1 MPLAYQS
8 FSELSAAAALLG
20 ADSGARLLGGG
31 TLLVR
36 RVNEGDTSIDT
47 YVRLRDPKLLLLDAA
62 GETVRLGAGI
72 TMSRIAREPALTFL
86 APVAK
91 AIGGPA
97 VRAAATIGGNLFA
110 PSPYGDFGVA
120 LLALGAT
127 ISVENTRGTSE
138 FPAEA
143 FFDAR
148 DDLDAGS
155 IVTAVTF
162 RRPANGAFR
171 FLKVSRVRPKGAAV
185 LSIAAMVNRTNGI
198 VVEPRIAFGAMA
210 KTAIRA
216 HGAENALNGMALTA
230 ESIERAVG
238 IAAEETS
245 PATDAIASGWYRK
258 TVLPVHLRRLLLD
271 ALAEEV

>member
-8 FSELSAAAALLG
+8 VSELNAAAALLS
-20 ADSGARLLGGG
+20 AHSGARLLGGG

-47 YVRLRDPKLLLLDAA
+47 FVRLRDPKLLLLDAA
-62 GETVRLGAGI
+62 GETVRLGAGV

-86 APVAK
+86 APVAN

-97 VRAAATIGGNLFA
+97 VRAAATVGGNLFA
-110 PSPYGDFGVA
+110 PHPYGDFGVA
-120 LLALGAT
+120 LLALDAT
-127 ISVENTRGTSE
+127 ISVEDIGGARDFS
-138 FPAEA
+138 AEA
-143 FFDAR
+143 FFGAR
-148 DDLDAGS
+148 DNLAAGS

-162 RRPANGAFR
+162 RRPAEGAFR
-171 FLKVSRVRPKGAAV
+171 YLKVSRVRPKGAAV
-185 LSIAAMVNRTNGI
+185 LSIAAMVSRTSGI

-210 KTAIRA
+210 KTPIRA
-216 HGAENALNGMALTA
+216 HRAENAVTGMALTT

-238 IAAEETS
+238 TATEDTS
-245 PATDAIASGWYRK
+245 PPTDAIASGWYRK

-271 ALAEEV
+271 ALA